1 MAGKAPALP
10 EDVVCARLCAA
21 SQTFDAG
28 PAAGRINFPR
38 MSRPQPELKRAD
50 YGIDAPGVQ
59 LRFLIVGTSCVVA
72 GVVLILVGR
81 ARHVGFARSLA
92 SPLVSMGATF
102 VLTAGVMFWGSK
114 VGKLRLRD
122 RVIDQ
127 LDLRG
132 GERVLDV
139 GCGHGLMLVAAAKRL
154 TTGRAVG
161 VDIWQR
167 EDQAGNSPEATMANA
182 RAEGVADRVELL
194 DGDARRLPF
203 EDASFDAA
211 VSSWALH
218 NIYEA
223 AGRAQAVREIAR
235 VLKPGGR
242 LAVIDIR
249 HAADYAR
256 ALKECGMAD
265 VRLHAPNFIFLI
277 PSRLVTAAKPAAR

>member
-1 MAGKAPALP
+1 L
-10 EDVVCARLCAA
+10 R
-21 SQTFDAG
+21 
-28 PAAGRINFPR
+28 
-38 MSRPQPELKRAD
+38 RAD

-59 LRFLIVGTSCVVA
+59 LRFLIVGTSCVAA
-72 GVVLILVGR
+72 GIALILVGR
-81 ARHVGFARSLA
+81 ARHAGFARGLA
-92 SPLVSMGATF
+92 PPLLSIGVTF
-102 VLTAGVMFWGSK
+102 LLTAGLMFWGSR

-127 LDLRG
+127 LSLRG

-154 TTGRAVG
+154 TAGRAVG
-161 VDIWQR
+161 VDIWQTQ
-167 EDQAGNSPEATMANA
+167 DQAGNSSGATLANA
-182 RAEGVADRVELL
+182 RAEGVEDRVELR

-203 EDASFDAA
+203 EDASFDAV

-218 NIYEA
+218 NIYDA
-223 AGRAQAVREIAR
+223 AGRQQALREIAR
-235 VLKPGGR
+235 VIKPGGR

-256 ALKECGMAD
+256 ALSECGMID

-277 PSRLVTAAKPAAR
+277 PSRLVTATKPAA

>member
-1 MAGKAPALP
+1 M
-10 EDVVCARLCAA
+10 
-21 SQTFDAG
+21 SQ
-28 PAAGRINFPR
+28 
-38 MSRPQPELKRAD
+38 PQAELRRAD

-59 LRFLIVGTSCVVA
+59 LRFLIVGASCVVA
-72 GVVLILVGR
+72 GVVLIMIER

-92 SPLVSMGATF
+92 SPLLSIGVTF

-127 LDLRG
+127 LSLRG

-139 GCGHGLMLVAAAKRL
+139 GCGHGLMLCAAAKRL
-154 TTGRAVG
+154 TTGEAVG
-161 VDIWQR
+161 VDIWQK
-167 EDQAGNSPEATMANA
+167 EDQAGNSPAATMANA
-182 RAEGVADRVELL
+182 RAEGVVDRVELL
-194 DGDARRLPF
+194 DGDARELPF

-218 NIYEA
+218 NIYDA
-223 AGRAQAVREIAR
+223 AGRAEALREIAR

-256 ALKECGMAD
+256 TLRECGMAD
-265 VRLHAPNFIFLI
+265 VRLRAPSFVFLI
-277 PSRLVTAAKPAAR
+277 PSRLVTATKPAAR